1 LKIRYFTQTDTL
13 LITLSDRDILE
24 TRDLTENVLIDVDK
38 EGKPVSITIE
48 HAQGIANLDE
58 FSYQQIT
65 SGR

>member
-1 LKIRYFTQTDTL
+1 MKIRYFTQTDTL

-48 HAQGIANLDE
+48 HAQAIANLDE